1 MTDLPITLAC
11 WNYDRTRAL
20 MDGSV
25 KPDGIN
31 LRYENLFPADN
42 FPRMMRDRE
51 FEAAELGL
59 TFYLATLHLD
69 DPPFVAIPVYP
80 IRLFCHA
87 QIYINTHAGI
97 ERPQDLL
104 GKRVG
109 EFFLYGHDA
118 GIWSKGILSDHYGV
132 PADSYRA
139 TLIGGVE
146 HPTPPLPWYP
156 LKPPAHLPVQHVGTG
171 TTLDAMLDA
180 GEIDA
185 LFSALVPASL
195 RRNSPNVARLFPNFE
210 TVERDYFRQTGIF
223 PIQHIVAI
231 RKDVYRQNPWVAGS
245 LYKAF
250 AAARDQ
256 AYATYRHQ
264 AANMHRAFMIPWITQ
279 HCLDMQD
286 LLGDDWFPY
295 GVQRNWK
302 ALDTFCRYFQ
312 EQGLTTRRFR
322 PEELFV
328 PEVLAD

>member
-1 MTDLPITLAC
+1 VTDLPITLAC

-20 MDGSV
+20 MDGRV
-25 KPDGIN
+25 KPDGIA

-42 FPRMMRDRE
+42 FPRMMRDRA

-59 TFYLATLHLD
+59 TFYLATLHED

-87 QIYINTHAGI
+87 QIYINANAGI
-97 ERPQDLL
+97 ERPQDLA
-104 GKRVG
+104 GRRVG

-132 PADSYRA
+132 PIDSYSNV
-139 TLIGGVE
+139 IGGVE
-146 HPTPPLPWYP
+146 HPTPPLDWYP
-156 LKPPAHLPVQHVGTG
+156 RKPPAHLEVRHIGTG

-195 RRNSPNVARLFPNFE
+195 RRKSPNVRRLFPDFE
-210 TVERDYFRQTGIF
+210 AVERAYYRETGIF

-231 RKDVYRQNPWVAGS
+231 RKDVYRANRWVARA
-245 LYKAF
+245 LYDAF
-250 AAARDQ
+250 KAARDQ

-264 AANMHRAFMIPWITQ
+264 SANMHRMFMIPWITQ
-279 HCLDMQD
+279 HCAEMQE

-302 ALDTFCRYFQ
+302 ALDTFCRYYQ
-312 EQGLTTRRFR
+312 EQGLTDCRFT

-328 PEVLAD
+328 PETLED